1 MIAIDF
7 TSALHQGAG
16 IGRLVREQIQALA
29 KIDTTTPYR
38 LFASGT
44 SEPPVL
50 DLPSNFT
57 WACTRISSTNLMR
70 LWYRLRLPVPV
81 ELLVGRIDLYHAT
94 DFVLPPTRSS
104 TKTIVTV
111 HDLSFERVPESASP
125 RLKAF
130 LQRNVPRS
138 VSRST
143 HIIADSSATKADLI
157 ELYGVKPE
165 KISVVLS
172 GVQIQSSQFDL
183 MTIRKLYPIL
193 QKPYLLA
200 VGTIQPRKNYARI
213 VAALAR
219 LRQKNY
225 DLIFVIAGGK
235 GWLEDSLYAEIE
247 RHGLSEYVH
256 FLGYVP
262 DEHLPSL
269 YSGAACV
276 VYPSLYE
283 GFGFPVLEGMG
294 YGTPVI
300 TSNVS
305 SLPEVAGDAA
315 ILVNPYDVDEL
326 ADAVTR
332 VIEDTELR
340 AALIDRGYNQVKRF
354 TWQASA
360 LQLKAVYD
368 QILSL

>member
-138 VSRST
+138 VSRAT

-183 MTIRKLYPIL
+183 MTIRKIYPIL

-200 VGTIQPRKNYARI
+200 VGTVQPRKNYARI

-247 RHGLSEYVH
+247 HHGLSEYVH